1 MFSHLRRIGRFSTEI
16 TKFYA
21 CQITLALEHLH
32 SQNIIYRDLK
42 PENLLLDADGNIK
55 ITDFGF
61 AKIVPDVTWTLWYSI
76 LTKWNTRVP
85 CA

>member
-21 CQITLALEHLH
+21 AQITLALEHLH
-32 SQNIIYRDLK
+32 SLNIIYRDLK
-42 PENLLLDADGNIK
+42 PENLLLDHNGNIK

-61 AKIVPDVTWTLWYSI
+61 AKRVDFVTWTLWFSI
-76 LTKWNTRVP
+76 F
-85 CA
+85 